1 MHCRGGPNGARRS
14 QVVGRRAPP
23 AGRPADR
30 AWLFQAHR
38 AQERAERRVPAVDG
52 AGGARQLEEP
62 GAGRGLDDRGEQAET
77 RLVEPFGGAGADRGH
92 VRAGYVQHDDVE
104 PVGGERGRRRDRE
117 RRAAVGLLHL
127 ADPPLEVGL
136 DRTAAS
142 PEVEHHQLAVLG
154 VAGDPRQPELRGPHR
169 RRGRFLDPVARR
181 VVAQRRLARGRS
193 GEGEGGGGEDQQD
206 AERQGARHGR
216 DRTTGPGR
224 GMMRPMISTTRHHV
238 RTTGQ
243 GDAHDVTA
251 LVARAVADS
260 GLSSGLATTSVIGS
274 TAVVTTIEF
283 EPGAVADLNRLLDR
297 LAPRDGDYAHHARWG
312 DDNGSSH
319 VRAALMG
326 PSLTVPFESRELVL
340 GTWQQIVL
348 LECDTRPRRRP
359 FVVQLMGE

>member
-1 MHCRGGPNGARRS
+1 
-14 QVVGRRAPP
+14 
-23 AGRPADR
+23 
-30 AWLFQAHR
+30 
-38 AQERAERRVPAVDG
+38 
-52 AGGARQLEEP
+52 
-62 GAGRGLDDRGEQAET
+62 
-77 RLVEPFGGAGADRGH
+77 
-92 VRAGYVQHDDVE
+92 
-104 PVGGERGRRRDRE
+104 
-117 RRAAVGLLHL
+117 
-127 ADPPLEVGL
+127 
-136 DRTAAS
+136 
-142 PEVEHHQLAVLG
+142 
-154 VAGDPRQPELRGPHR
+154 
-169 RRGRFLDPVARR
+169 
-181 VVAQRRLARGRS
+181 
-193 GEGEGGGGEDQQD
+193 
-206 AERQGARHGR
+206 
-216 DRTTGPGR
+216 
-224 GMMRPMISTTRHHV
+224 MMRPMISTTRHHV

-359 FVVQLMGE
+359 FIVQLMGE